1 MALTSKNLFITVL
14 MILLNTG
21 WMIVTGV
28 TFKIIKD
35 WKSAQ
40 EFLMKKTMNENLKY
54 FIFDSVRRFDNILE
68 VLSFGFII
76 GAIILAILIFRGGME
91 IFKKRNVKDEKS
103 RLPFSLKDIEKA
115 EKEEVIPTSGG
126 CFFDIDLGE
135 ATIMPGGA

>member
-1 MALTSKNLFITVL
+1 MAFTSKNLFITVL

-28 TFKIIKD
+28 TFKIIND

-54 FIFDSVRRFDNILE
+54 FMFDSVRRFDNILDI
-68 VLSFGFII
+68 VSIGLII
-76 GAIILAILIFRGGME
+76 GAIILAMLIFRGGME
-91 IFKKRNVKDEKS
+91 IFQKVNVKDEKS
-103 RLPFSLKDIEKA
+103 LPLYIEKA
-115 EKEEVIPTSGG
+115 EKEEVTQPQTCGG